1 MLVEMRSY
9 ILHAGKLAPFMQL
22 MEAEGI
28 RIEAPILGGLAG
40 FYSSEV
46 GALNKVVH
54 LWAYDSFEERQ
65 RRRALLAAEP
75 AWQAFLPKVLP
86 LIREMQ
92 NELLNPAPFS
102 PPPPRGHLQPGAARA

>member
-1 MLVEMRSY
+1 MIVEMRTY

-22 MEAEGI
+22 MEGEGI
-28 RIEAPILGGLAG
+28 RIEAPILGRLAG
-40 FYSSEV
+40 FYSSEI

-65 RRRALLAAEP
+65 RRRALLGADP

-86 LIREMQ
+86 LIRDMH

-102 PPPPRGHLQPGAARA
+102 PLPPAIAPDGAAGA